1 MNDLW
6 RHLTDVYVLFVTPLS
21 WALALVTAP
30 SILLAR
36 RGRPTAALSWLF
48 FLALAPIV
56 GSLIWWAIGRMRLER
71 QKVRRQTMTA
81 QVASRHG
88 NPPYDADT
96 AFAHRIPVEALGQ
109 SVFPSADNRVRL
121 LIDGAQ
127 AFPAML
133 HAIAEARS
141 SVLVQ
146 FYIWR
151 PDATGI
157 AMRDALVGR
166 ATAGVRVRVL
176 VDSYGSPDFT
186 ERFARPLREAGASV
200 DRTMPWRLLRRSPRV
215 NFVNHRKIVVVDDRI
230 AFNGGMN
237 VGDEYRHT
245 WRDLMLCIEGK
256 AVLALRQIF
265 LADWAAASGKDDA
278 AVITEQPP
286 PPPEAG
292 FAAQVAVVA
301 SGPDQEQPWIHLA
314 YFQAF
319 TRAERRIWIA
329 TPYFIPSQA
338 LVVAL
343 QAAESRGVDVRVLVP
358 RNNDIPLVGW
368 ACRSYYPQMLAA
380 GIRVF
385 EYTGPMLHAKAFV
398 VDDDLCMV
406 GSANVDT
413 RSFHLSFE
421 VGCFLLSPPLV
432 EALSQWYAS
441 LLDDSVEVM
450 LPELEQQSRLR
461 SVIEAVAH
469 LASPLL

>member
-1 MNDLW
+1 MQQIW
-6 RHLTDVYVLFVTPLS
+6 RDIADFYVFITPLG
-21 WALALVTAP
+21 WVLALITAP

-48 FLALAPIV
+48 FLALFPIPGALV
-56 GSLIWWAIGRMRLER
+56 WWAIGRMQLER
-71 QKVRRQTMTA
+71 QKERRSAANA
-81 QVASRHG
+81 QVAARHG
-88 NPPYDADT
+88 CVPYDTDST
-96 AFAHRIPVEALGQ
+96 FRHRIPLEALGH
-109 SVFPSADNRVRL
+109 SVFPSVDNRVHL
-121 LIDGAQ
+121 LIDGEQ

-133 HAIAEARS
+133 AAIAAARES
-141 SVLVQ
+141 IRVQ

-151 PDATGI
+151 PDATGT
-157 AMRDALVGR
+157 AMRDALTER
-166 ATAGVRVRVL
+166 AAQGLTVQVL
-176 VDSYGSPDFT
+176 VDSHGSPGFT
-186 ERFARPLREAGASV
+186 DRFARPLRDAGASIHRV
-200 DRTMPWRLLRRSPRV
+200 MPWRLLRRTPRV
-215 NFVNHRKIVVVDDRI
+215 NFVNHRKIIVIDDRI

-245 WRDLMLCIEGK
+245 WRDLMLRIEGK
-256 AVLALRQIF
+256 AVLALRQVF
-265 LADWAAASGKDDA
+265 LADLAAARGHEDA
-278 AVITEQPP
+278 PVIIEPP
-286 PPPEAG
+286 APDPAAG
-292 FAAQVAVVA
+292 HPAELAVVA
-301 SGPDQEQPWIHLA
+301 SGPDQDQPWIHLA

-338 LVVAL
+338 LIVAL
-343 QAAESRGVDVRVLVP
+343 QSAESRGVDVRVVVP
-358 RNNDIPLVGW
+358 KDNDIPLVGW

-385 EYTGPMLHAKAFV
+385 EYRGAMLHAKAFV

-421 VGCFLLSPPLV
+421 VGCFMVSPPMVDEL
-432 EALSQWYAS
+432 ARWYAT
-441 LLDDSVEVM
+441 LLEGSDEVM
-450 LPELEQQSRLR
+450 LPALEKQSRLR